1 LRFLALHLTSAN
13 LNMLLA
19 PRPEATTF
27 PIGFFLTDD
36 WGQVSQGEI
45 RNKNVDI
52 RRVNF
57 PRGFSTLQLSVK
69 AKDND
74 PNTVPSFS
82 IVAEL
87 DEVGLSEIAFEPG
100 G

>member
-1 LRFLALHLTSAN
+1 MNRDS
-13 LNMLLA
+13 
-19 PRPEATTF
+19 
-27 PIGFFLTDD
+27 
-36 WGQVSQGEI
+36 
-45 RNKNVDI
+45 

-69 AKDND
+69 AKEND
-74 PNTVPSFS
+74 PNTVPSFP